1 MGSEMCIRDRVL
13 MVKISAEYQ
22 GNLRCK
28 ATHEPSGATLIT
40 DAPIDNMGKGESFS
54 PTDLLA
60 TSMLTCIM
68 TIVAIRAD
76 SRGID
81 VSQMSGNVEKTMSS
95 NPRRISKLE
104 VVINLPSDLKLEDR
118 SWLITEGCNCPV
130 CLSVSETMEVDVSF
144 Q

>member
-1 MGSEMCIRDRVL
+1 
-13 MVKISAEYQ
+13 MVRIDATYD
-22 GNLRCK
+22 GNLRCT
-28 ATHEPSGATLIT
+28 ATHEPSGAKLIT

-60 TSMLTCIM
+60 TSMLTCVM

-76 SRGID
+76 SRELD
-81 VSQMSGNVEKTMSS
+81 VTGMTGSVEKYMAA

-104 VVINLPSDLKLEDR
+104 VIVNLPSDLSMDDR
-118 SWLITEGCNCPV
+118 AWLITEGCNCPV
-130 CLSVSETMEVDVSF
+130 CVSVSESMEVDVTF

>member
-1 MGSEMCIRDRVL
+1 
-13 MVKISAEYQ
+13 MVRIEASYD
-22 GNLRCK
+22 GDLRCT
-28 ATHEPSGATLIT
+28 ATHMPSGNQLIT
-40 DAPIDNMGKGESFS
+40 DAPIDNKGKGESFS

-76 SRGID
+76 SKGID
-81 VSQMSGNVEKTMSS
+81 VGGMSGSVEKTMAA
-95 NPRRISKLE
+95 NPRRVAKLE
-104 VVINLPSDLKLEDR
+104 VVVNLPDGLDLDDR

-130 CLSVSETMEVDVSF
+130 CVSVSESMEVDVTF

>member
-1 MGSEMCIRDRVL
+1 
-13 MVKISAEYQ
+13 MVRIEATYD
-22 GNLRCK
+22 GNLRCT
-28 ATHEPSGATLIT
+28 ATHGPSGNQLIT
-40 DAPIDNMGKGESFS
+40 DAPVDNNGKGESFS

-76 SRGID
+76 SRGLD
-81 VSQMSGNVEKTMSS
+81 VLGMSGNVEKTMSA

-104 VVINLPSDLKLEDR
+104 VLVNLPSDLGMDDR
-118 SWLITEGCNCPV
+118 AWLITEGCNCPICV
-130 CLSVSETMEVDVSF
+130 SVSESMEVDVTF

>member
-1 MGSEMCIRDRVL
+1 
-13 MVKISAEYQ
+13 MVRIEATYD
-22 GNLRCK
+22 GNLRCT
-28 ATHEPSGATLIT
+28 ATHGPSGNQLIT
-40 DAPIDNMGKGESFS
+40 DAPVDNKGKGESFS

-76 SRGID
+76 SRGLD
-81 VSQMSGNVEKTMSS
+81 VLGMSGSVEKTMAA

-104 VVINLPSDLKLEDR
+104 VIVNLPQNLGMEDR
-118 SWLITEGCNCPV
+118 AWLITEGCNCPV
-130 CLSVSETMEVDVSF
+130 CVSVSESMEVDVTF